1 MKKKKLKRHNRI
13 LLARCQNLQGQVDA
27 LVATY
32 LKHFDSKPTMK
43 VSDWM
48 EEERKRQMRKANAT
62 S

>member
-32 LKHFDSKPTMK
+32 LKNNPKIGAW
-43 VSDWM
+43 V
-48 EEERKRQMRKANAT
+48 EEERKRQMRKTNAA